1 MSILYSIVLG
11 IIQGLTEFWPISSS
25 GHLLIFHEI
34 LPLNLTD
41 NLAFDTS
48 LHLGTLL
55 ALLIYFYNDIIVYFQ
70 AFLKSLQK
78 WELKTDINQR
88 LAWLILIS
96 VLPAGFFGYFFET
109 IITYYFRN
117 ILLVCLTLII
127 VGFLFLIAEK
137 YTLKTQTLSSLNW
150 TKSLFIGLAQ
160 VLALI
165 PGVSRS
171 GITIIS
177 GMALNLKRE
186 EAARFSFLISIP
198 IVFVAGAKKT
208 FDLMQSGLNQE
219 QIIIYALGFLTA
231 AIFGYLA
238 IKYLLDFLK
247 NHSLNIFA
255 YYRIILGLLV
265 LLYFVLK

>member
-41 NLAFDTS
+41 NLAFDTR

-96 VLPAGFFGYFFET
+96 VLPAGFFGYFFEA

-117 ILLVCLTLII
+117 ILLAFLT
-127 VGFLFLIAEK
+127 
-137 YTLKTQTLSSLNW
+137 
-150 TKSLFIGLAQ
+150 FI
-160 VLALI
+160 
-165 PGVSRS
+165 
-171 GITIIS
+171 
-177 GMALNLKRE
+177 
-186 EAARFSFLISIP
+186 F
-198 IVFVAGAKKT
+198 
-208 FDLMQSGLNQE
+208 
-219 QIIIYALGFLTA
+219 LGFFFF
-231 AIFGYLA
+231 IPE
-238 IKYLLDFLK
+238 K
-247 NHSLNIFA
+247 
-255 YYRIILGLLV
+255 
-265 LLYFVLK
+265 